1 MKRIAENLL
10 MIEGADLCSN
20 IYLLV
25 EGRKALMIDSG
36 DGSTLDEIERALR
49 GVELSRVVLTHGH
62 FDHIGGMRYVDRT
75 GLLHRAD
82 LSMVDELNSPFPDYS
97 RPPKLAELNLKSLKF
112 GMFDL
117 QVIHT
122 PGHTPGSISLF
133 DRNSKTL
140 FSGDTMFADGFFGR
154 TDLVG
159 GNERELMKSLER
171 LRKLDYK
178 MLCPGHNRIE
188 CTI

>member
-20 IYLLV
+20 VYLLID
-25 EGRKALMIDSG
+25 GRKALMIDSG
-36 DGSTLDEIERALR
+36 DGSTLDEVERTLK
-49 GVELSRVVLTHGH
+49 GVELRKVILTHGH
-62 FDHIGGMRYVDRT
+62 FDHIGGMRYVDRE
-75 GLLHRAD
+75 GLMHKSD
-82 LSMVDELNSPFPDYS
+82 LSIVDELNYYFPNYS
-97 RPPKLAELNLKSLKF
+97 KPKKLLELNFKSLKF

-133 DRNSKTL
+133 DKKSKIL

-159 GNERELMKSLER
+159 GNEHELVKSLE
-171 LRKLDYK
+171 KLKKLNCK
-178 MLCPGHNRIE
+178 MLCPGHNEVESAI
-188 CTI
+188 